1 MIICVCN
8 NVNVQAIKNA
18 VNDGAD
24 TLEKVRETT
33 GAAGCCGKCQFK
45 VNRQLQQH
53 LTQTNDAQSVPMTAI
68 YS

>member
-33 GAAGCCGKCQFK
+33 GAASCCGKCQFK

-53 LTQTNDAQSVPMTAI
+53 LTQSNDAQSVPMTAI